1 MRDVFDSATVHFL
14 ALHLFSPNIG
24 AIFLRSIRPVSYW
37 IIAAYF
43 AEHRGFCF
51 RFAKLHKLFF
61 SPLKEAANSLPPKIC
76 QLPSTAQKLE
86 QNSEPKTQYGKAPIK
101 HTLKILLLLV
111 A

>member
-1 MRDVFDSATVHFL
+1 MQENTDDINHNDQNRKWKNKMRDVFDSATVHFL

-61 SPLKEAANSLPPKIC
+61 SP
-76 QLPSTAQKLE
+76 
-86 QNSEPKTQYGKAPIK
+86 
-101 HTLKILLLLV
+101 
-111 A
+111 